1 MEGDLIPAE
10 ALAAAVRRDRR
21 VLLGGLAVVGALA
34 WVHMAG
40 MASGPQ
46 SACHGGMTSGARPW
60 SAWDLG
66 AATAMW
72 MIMMVAMMLPIVSPW
87 LLALSSTARQRTV
100 RPSPFPAVGGFLG
113 GYVAVWIAYSVL
125 AAAGQML
132 LHRVALLS
140 GEGVLTSKLV
150 VAAFLACAGVYQ
162 WTPFRGA
169 CMTHC
174 RSPYAFFLSH
184 WREGSW
190 GAFSMGARH
199 GLYCAGCCWALM
211 GLSFVFGVMSLA
223 WMAALTAFL
232 LLEKTT
238 SAGPW
243 LGKAG
248 GALLVA
254 GSAWVLVRGP

>member
-1 MEGDLIPAE
+1 MIPAE
-10 ALAAAVRRDRR
+10 ALTSAARRDR
-21 VLLGGLAVVGALA
+21 VILLGGLAVVGGLA

-40 MASGPQ
+40 MASQVSP
-46 SACHGGMTSGARPW
+46 ACHGGTPSGEPLW
-60 SAWDLG
+60 TVGELG
-66 AATAMW
+66 TATAMW
-72 MIMMVAMMLPIVSPW
+72 MVMMVAMMLPIVSPW
-87 LLALSSTARQRTV
+87 LLALSNTARLRTV
-100 RPSPFPAVGGFLG
+100 RSSTFPAVGGFLG
-113 GYVAVWIAYSVL
+113 GYVAVWVAYSVL
-125 AAAGQML
+125 AAVGQML
-132 LHRVALLS
+132 LHRAALLS
-140 GEGVLTSKLV
+140 GEGALTSKFV
-150 VAAFLACAGVYQ
+150 VAAFLAGAGVYQ
-162 WTPFRGA
+162 WTPLRDA
-169 CMTHC
+169 CMAHC
-174 RSPYAFFLSH
+174 RSPFAFLLSH
-184 WREGSW
+184 WREGPW

-223 WMAALTAFL
+223 WMAGLTAFL